1 MKLEL
6 APNSCTP
13 LASQVAEGICDWIV
27 KHGAGGGSRLPS
39 IRRLSS
45 DLGISRN
52 TAIEAYDRLVAQ
64 GLVCSRPGSGFY
76 VTDNATSTLD
86 EQPVETTSL
95 EEFTSD
101 MWALFQSDKEE
112 LKLGCGWLPNHW
124 REEGGLT
131 YAIRQV
137 TRQNRSGLFEYSSP
151 MGTPELRVLLRER
164 LRLLGIDVAA
174 DQILLTAG
182 ASHALDL
189 IVRHMLEPGD
199 TVFVESPGYYNLLGL
214 LRLHRVKIV
223 GVSRLA
229 GGPDPQHMEALLKDH
244 RPKLFFT
251 NSVFQNPTGT
261 TLVPTV
267 AHRILQLAEVH
278 DFRIVE
284 DDIYTDFQH
293 DPSIRLA
300 ALDGLR
306 RVIYLGSFSK
316 SLTSSLR
323 VGFLAAEPEMMKP
336 LVDIKMLTS
345 IAASSFAEQVVQL
358 MLQNG
363 SYRKLVERLRTRLS
377 GQMAAALNQ
386 VKNSGWEVFVEPA
399 GGMFLWVRHPEVE
412 SSSQLV
418 TYAKRA
424 GVSLTPGHLFLPQ
437 GDDSPWLRI
446 NVAYLQDHRAAR
458 FVDDPF
464 FTRR

>member
-1 MKLEL
+1 MKLEID
-6 APNSCTP
+6 PDSCTP
-13 LASQVAEGICDWIV
+13 LASQVAEGIRDWIV

-45 DLGISRN
+45 DLGVSRN
-52 TAIEAYDRLVAQ
+52 TTIEAYERLVAQ
-64 GLVCSRPGSGFY
+64 GLVRSRPGSGFY
-76 VTDNATSTLD
+76 VADNASNTLGKRL
-86 EQPVETTSL
+86 VETAGI
-95 EEFTSD
+95 EELTSD
-101 MWALFQSDKEE
+101 MWALFQADDEE

-124 REEGGLT
+124 REGDDLA

-137 TRQNRSGLFEYSSP
+137 TRQNRAGLFEYSSP
-151 MGTPELRVLLRER
+151 MGTPELRALLRER

-174 DQILLTAG
+174 EQILLTAG

-199 TVFVESPGYYNLLGL
+199 TVFVESPGYYNLFGL
-214 LRLHRVKIV
+214 LRLHRINII
-223 GVSRLA
+223 GVPRMA
-229 GGPDPQHMEALLKDH
+229 EGPDAEQIEQLLKTH

-267 AHRILQLAEVH
+267 AHRILQLAEAH

-284 DDIYTDFQH
+284 DDIYADFQH

-300 ALDGLR
+300 TLDGLR

-316 SLTSSLR
+316 SLSSSLR
-323 VGFLAAEPEMMKP
+323 VGFIAAEPGLMKP

-345 IAASSFAEQVVQL
+345 IAASRFAEQVVTL

-377 GQMAAALNQ
+377 GQMAAALNL
-386 VKNSGWEVFVEPA
+386 VKGAGWEVFVEPA
-399 GGMFLWVRHPEVE
+399 GGMFLWVRHPDIE

-418 TYAKRA
+418 AHAKHA
-424 GVSLTPGHLFLPQ
+424 GISLSPGHLFLPQ
-437 GDDSPWLRI
+437 EDDSPWLRI
-446 NVAYLQDHRAAR
+446 NVAYLQDKRAVHFINAP
-458 FVDDPF
+458 VN
-464 FTRR
+464 T